1 MGGRRGPS
9 ARIPWR
15 GVPPTEKK
23 GGPFFSTP
31 PQGGSDIRSEA
42 LGTRREGVGAH
53 ITPPLRGSDV
63 RSEGDGAH
71 ITPPLRGSEVC
82 GEGLGTHG
90 EGVGAHITPPLRGS
104 RETVLGFSVGGSQPT
119 ADEVGSLADFAARH
133 APLFVITGA
142 GCSTE
147 SGIFDYRGR
156 DGQWKRKPPVQ
167 YDQFIRSEAARQRYW
182 ARSHVGWRRFRA
194 ARPNPAHFA
203 LASLERAGIAGIV
216 VTQNVDGL
224 HQAAGHERVIDL
236 HGRLDTVVCT
246 ACGQRTARAKVAEW
260 LTAENPAFETPQH
273 TLAPDGDADFEGVD
287 LSGFG
292 VPRCKSCGGI
302 VKPDVVFFGENVPRA
317 RVDTAFDALARCKG
331 VLICGSS
338 VMVQSSFR
346 FCRRAEALQLPI
358 AALNEGLTRAD
369 AMLTLK
375 VEARCG
381 PTLAALA
388 TRLGC

>member
-1 MGGRRGPS
+1 MQ
-9 ARIPWR
+9 A
-15 GVPPTEKK
+15 
-23 GGPFFSTP
+23 
-31 PQGGSDIRSEA
+31 
-42 LGTRREGVGAH
+42 
-53 ITPPLRGSDV
+53 
-63 RSEGDGAH
+63 
-71 ITPPLRGSEVC
+71 
-82 GEGLGTHG
+82 
-90 EGVGAHITPPLRGS
+90 
-104 RETVLGFSVGGSQPT
+104 TVQPKS
-119 ADEVGSLADFAARH
+119 DEVGSLAGFAARH

-194 ARPNPAHFA
+194 AQPNPAHFA
-203 LASLERAGIAGIV
+203 LARLERAGVAGIV

-236 HGRLDTVVCT
+236 HGRLDAVICT
-246 ACGQRTARAKVAEW
+246 ACGWRTHRATVAEW
-260 LTAENPAFETPQH
+260 LAANNPGFETPQH
-273 TLAPDGDADFEGVD
+273 SLAPDGDADFEGVD
-287 LSGFG
+287 LSDFR
-292 VPRCKSCGGI
+292 VPYCDRCGGI

-317 RVDTAFDALARCKG
+317 RVDAAFDALACCNG

-346 FCRRAEALQLPI
+346 FCRRAESLRLPV
-358 AALNEGLTRAD
+358 AALNEGVTRAD
-369 AMLTLK
+369 AMLTVK

-381 PTLAALA
+381 AALA
-388 TRLGC
+388 AVAASLGC

>member
-1 MGGRRGPS
+1 MTTGP
-9 ARIPWR
+9 
-15 GVPPTEKK
+15 
-23 GGPFFSTP
+23 
-31 PQGGSDIRSEA
+31 
-42 LGTRREGVGAH
+42 RREGILPSLGGCAVERRWLLAGVVSASEPEGQQLRSNCRRARKGALARRKACPAPH
-53 ITPPLRGSDV
+53 SIET
-63 RSEGDGAH
+63 AH
-71 ITPPLRGSEVC
+71 AV
-82 GEGLGTHG
+82 
-90 EGVGAHITPPLRGS
+90 AHP
-104 RETVLGFSVGGSQPT
+104 TV
-119 ADEVGSLADFAARH
+119 DEIDRLADFAARH

-203 LASLERAGIAGIV
+203 LARLERAGIAGIV

-236 HGRLDTVVCT
+236 HGRLDAVTCT
-246 ACGQRTARAKVAEW
+246 ACGRRTERASVAEW
-260 LTAENPAFETPQH
+260 LTASNPGFETPQH
-273 TLAPDGDADFEGVD
+273 TLAPDGDADFDGVD
-287 LSGFG
+287 LSGFR
-292 VPRCKSCGGI
+292 VPRCESCGGI
-302 VKPDVVFFGENVPRA
+302 VKPDVVFFGENVPRT
-317 RVDTAFDALARCKG
+317 RVDAAFDALARCKG

-381 PTLAALA
+381 PTLAAVA
-388 TRLGC
+388 THLGC